1 MTSLNQQTFFA
12 SRRWITH
19 DGQVKITLIC
29 LEDTSRTDDV
39 DESNLK
45 GHNCELG
52 EFIRLINGKVEK
64 TNFIKTDVVGNVA
77 FVPNLRVKLERINGI
92 PVFVSALLP
101 KAMCRDLNLPNGNY
115 NVTMN
120 SLMSPEKLPSGEL
133 IHFEATNVKS
143 LDAPKLN
150 DFPLIDLA
158 PIRQNLGDLL
168 GDLPAVPILPTP
180 VGGARSRPVSRAST
194 AASGDDELVK
204 GVGFQKKKYPNKK
217 PKNNQGVVGKGFP
230 VKKEENQGKPPIVGA
245 GFEVPKKEGNVIVGE
260 GFVAT
265 VKSQILR
272 GVVLSITENP
282 KNGVNT
288 HFLWILDRQ
297 AEGRF
302 VTKEYKLAPG
312 HFFEGTFT
320 QNNANQKWNCEKYEK
335 QVPKPAAIDG
345 GLDYEGKI
353 WFTVLINQ
361 FQPARGNRKVA
372 EATAKYFGTVL
383 EGELDGT
390 KLTSSCNGKKVKI
403 QRRGVGQK
411 DYVWMVVEILPT
423 QA

>member
-1 MTSLNQQTFFA
+1 MASPDQKTFFA
-12 SRRWITH
+12 SRRWTSH
-19 DGQVKITLIC
+19 DGQAKITLIC
-29 LEDTSRTDDV
+29 LEDTLRTDA
-39 DESNLK
+39 DESTLK
-45 GHNCELG
+45 SHNCGLG
-52 EFIRLINGKVEK
+52 EFFRIINGKIEK
-64 TNFIKTDVVGNVA
+64 TNFIKTEVFENVA
-77 FVPNLRVKLERINGI
+77 YVPNLRVKLERINGT
-92 PVFVSALLP
+92 PFFVSALLP
-101 KAMCRDLNLPNGNY
+101 KAMCRDLKLPNGNY
-115 NVTMN
+115 TVTMN
-120 SLMSPEKLPSGEL
+120 SLLAPEQLPLGEL
-133 IHFEATNVKS
+133 VHFEATNVRS
-143 LDAPKLN
+143 LDAPNLN

-158 PIRQNLGDLL
+158 IHKNLGDLI
-168 GDLPAVPILPTP
+168 GELPAVPVLPAP
-180 VGGARSRPVSRAST
+180 FGGAKSRPVSRAST

-230 VKKEENQGKPPIVGA
+230 VKKEENQEKKPIVGA

-260 GFVAT
+260 GFVAN
-265 VKSQILR
+265 VKSQVLR
-272 GVVLSITENP
+272 GVVLTITQNP

-320 QNNANQKWNCEKYEK
+320 QSPNQKWNCEKYGK

-353 WFTVLINQ
+353 WFTVHINQ
-361 FQPARGNRKVA
+361 FQPAGGNRRFA
-372 EATAKYFGTVL
+372 QATARYFGNVV

-403 QRRGVGQK
+403 QRRGVGEK
-411 DYVWMVVEILPT
+411 DYVWMVLEILPT